1 MIDKLAVVVT
11 ISVFMPSL
19 PGGKVRADL
28 AQDYWP
34 AWRGPLASGVS
45 PTGQPPLT
53 WSETRNIKWKV
64 PVPGEGTSSPI
75 VWGDKVFVTSPSKPT
90 NEDERATGGPS
101 LLLLAIAKE
110 DGRILWE
117 RELDTGNKVVAKQNF
132 SSPTPVT
139 DGRLVWAVTGTGAVV
154 AVTMDGEVVWK
165 RNLVEMYG
173 KFGQQFGYASSP
185 LVYDGKLIVQVLH
198 GFFTDE
204 PSYVMAFDSATGEFA
219 WRIERPTEAVLESPD
234 SYGTPTLLRY
244 PDKVEIIVSGGDY
257 VTAHDPATGAEVWR
271 AAGINPKNIDRNR
284 IIVSPVAVDGMV
296 YACSRKAPFLAF
308 RGGGTG
314 IVTESHLAW
323 KHMKDAPDVP
333 TPASDGKNV
342 YLFDDRGVVTC
353 LDAKTGAVV
362 WGPEHTAKGIVS
374 ASPILADG
382 KLYITNED
390 GVTSVVAIHPEF
402 KLLATNTLHSDGK
415 TLSSFAVSANR
426 LYLRTPTHL
435 YCIGK
440 K

>member
-1 MIDKLAVVVT
+1 MKFWLFVLLLAPAL
-11 ISVFMPSL
+11 VF
-19 PGGKVRADL
+19 AD
-28 AQDYWP
+28 DNWP
-34 AWRGPLASGVS
+34 QWRGPYQNGVADARNL
-45 PTGQPPLT
+45 PET
-53 WSETRNIKWKV
+53 WSETQNIVWKT
-64 PVPGEGTSSPI
+64 PLPSWSGASPI
-75 VWGDKVFVTSPSKPT
+75 VWGDKVFVTSPSKPA
-90 NEDERATGGPS
+90 NEDERKTGGPN
-101 LLLLAIAKE
+101 LLLLAISKQ

-117 RELDTGNKVVAKQNF
+117 RELDTGNKVVAKQNS

-154 AVTMDGEVVWK
+154 AVTMDGETVWK

-185 LVYDGKLIVQVLH
+185 LLYDGKLIVQVLH
-198 GFFTDE
+198 GFFTDA

-219 WRIERPTEAVLESPD
+219 WRVERPTEAVLESPD

-271 AAGINPKNIDRNR
+271 AGGLNPKNIDRNR

-296 YACSRKAPFLAF
+296 YACSRKAPLLAF
-308 RGGGTG
+308 RGGGAG
-314 IVTESHLAW
+314 IVTETHLAW

-333 TPASDGKNV
+333 TPVCDGKHV

-353 LDAKTGAVV
+353 LDAKTGAVI

-402 KLLATNTLHSDGK
+402 KLLATNTLPSDGR
-415 TLSSFAVSANR
+415 TLSTPAVSANR

>member
-1 MIDKLAVVVT
+1 MKFWLFAVLLA
-11 ISVFMPSL
+11 
-19 PGGKVRADL
+19 PGLVCAD
-28 AQDYWP
+28 DNWP
-34 AWRGPLASGVS
+34 QWRGPNQNGVADARDL
-45 PTGQPPLT
+45 PET
-53 WSETRNIKWKV
+53 WSKTQNIVWKM
-64 PVPGEGTSSPI
+64 PLPSWSGSSPI
-75 VWGDKVFVTSPSKPT
+75 VWGDTVFVTSPSTPT
-90 NEDERATGGPS
+90 NDDERKTGGPS
-101 LLLLAIAKE
+101 LLLLAISKE

-117 RELDTGNKVVAKQNF
+117 REMDTGNKVISKQNF

-139 DGRLVWAVTGTGAVV
+139 DGQFVWAVTGTGAVV

-185 LVYDGKLIVQVLH
+185 LLYDGKLIVQVLH

-204 PSYVMAFDSATGEFA
+204 PSYVMAFDAATGEFA
-219 WRIERPTEAVLESPD
+219 WRVERPTEAVLESPD

-244 PDKVEIIVSGGDY
+244 PDKAEIIVSGGDY

-308 RGGGTG
+308 RGGGAG

-333 TPASDGKNV
+333 TPVCDGKHV

-362 WGPEHTAKGIVS
+362 WGPERTARGIVS

-382 KLYITNED
+382 KLYITNEA
-390 GVTSVVAIHPEF
+390 GVTSVVAAGKF
-402 KLLATNTLHSDGK
+402 KLLATNTLPSDGK
-415 TLSSFAVSANR
+415 TLSTLAVSGNR
-426 LYLRTPTHL
+426 LYLRTPTDL

>member
-1 MIDKLAVVVT
+1 MKFWLFAVLLA
-11 ISVFMPSL
+11 
-19 PGGKVRADL
+19 PGLVCAD
-28 AQDYWP
+28 DNWP
-34 AWRGPLASGVS
+34 QWRGPNQNGVADARDL
-45 PTGQPPLT
+45 PET
-53 WSETRNIKWKV
+53 WSKTQNIVWKM
-64 PVPGEGTSSPI
+64 PLPSWSGSSPI
-75 VWGDKVFVTSPSKPT
+75 VWGDTVFVTSPSTPT
-90 NEDERATGGPS
+90 NDDERKTGGPS
-101 LLLLAIAKE
+101 LLLLAISKE

-117 RELDTGNKVVAKQNF
+117 REMDTGNKVISKQNF

-139 DGRLVWAVTGTGAVV
+139 DGQFVWAVTGTGAVV

-185 LVYDGKLIVQVLH
+185 LLYDGKLIVQVLH

-204 PSYVMAFDSATGEFA
+204 PSYVMAFDAATGEFA
-219 WRIERPTEAVLESPD
+219 WRVERPTEAVLESPD

-244 PDKVEIIVSGGDY
+244 PDKAEIIVSGGDY

-308 RGGGTG
+308 RGGGAG

-333 TPASDGKNV
+333 TPVCDGKHV

-362 WGPEHTAKGIVS
+362 WGPERTARGIVS

-382 KLYITNED
+382 KLYITNEA
-390 GVTSVVAIHPEF
+390 GVTSVVAAGKF
-402 KLLATNTLHSDGK
+402 KLLATNTLPSDGK
-415 TLSSFAVSANR
+415 THSTLAVSGNR
-426 LYLRTPTHL
+426 LYLRTPTDL

>member
-1 MIDKLAVVVT
+1 MKFWLFAVLLA
-11 ISVFMPSL
+11 
-19 PGGKVRADL
+19 PGLVCAD
-28 AQDYWP
+28 DNWP
-34 AWRGPLASGVS
+34 QWRGPNQNGVADARDL
-45 PTGQPPLT
+45 PET
-53 WSETRNIKWKV
+53 WSKTQNIVWKM
-64 PVPGEGTSSPI
+64 PLPSWSGSSPI
-75 VWGDKVFVTSPSKPT
+75 VWGDTVFVTSPSTPT
-90 NEDERATGGPS
+90 NDDERKTGGPS
-101 LLLLAIAKE
+101 LLLLAISKE

-117 RELDTGNKVVAKQNF
+117 REMDTGNKVISKQNF

-139 DGRLVWAVTGTGAVV
+139 DGQFVWAVTGTGAVV

-185 LVYDGKLIVQVLH
+185 LLYDGKLIVQVLH

-204 PSYVMAFDSATGEFA
+204 PSYVMAFDTATGEFA
-219 WRIERPTEAVLESPD
+219 WRVERPTEAVLESPD

-244 PDKVEIIVSGGDY
+244 PDKAEIIVSGGDY

-308 RGGGTG
+308 RGGGAG

-333 TPASDGKNV
+333 TPVCDGKHV

-362 WGPEHTAKGIVS
+362 WGPERTARGIVS

-382 KLYITNED
+382 KLYITNEA
-390 GVTSVVAIHPEF
+390 GVTSVVAAGKF
-402 KLLATNTLHSDGK
+402 KLLATNTLPSDGK
-415 TLSSFAVSANR
+415 TLSTLAVSGNR
-426 LYLRTPTHL
+426 LYLRTPTDL

>member
-1 MIDKLAVVVT
+1 MRFWLFALLLA
-11 ISVFMPSL
+11 
-19 PGGKVRADL
+19 PGLVCADEN
-28 AQDYWP
+28 WP
-34 AWRGPLASGVS
+34 QWRGPNQNGVADARNL
-45 PTGQPPLT
+45 PET
-53 WSETRNIKWKV
+53 WSETENIVWKT
-64 PVPGEGTSSPI
+64 PLPSWSGASPI

-90 NEDERATGGPS
+90 TEDERATGGPS
-101 LLLLAIAKE
+101 LLLIAVSKE

-117 RELDTGNKVVAKQNF
+117 RELDTGNKVVSKQNF

-139 DGRLVWAVTGTGAVV
+139 DGRFVWAVTGTGAVV
-154 AVTMDGEVVWK
+154 AVTMDGEVAWK

-185 LVYDGKLIVQVLH
+185 LLYGGKLIVQVLH

-204 PSYVMAFDSATGEFA
+204 PSYVMAFDAATGEFA
-219 WRIERPTEAVLESPD
+219 WRVERPTEAVLESPD

-271 AAGINPKNIDRNR
+271 ACGLNPKNIDRNR
-284 IIVSPVAVDGMV
+284 IIVSPVAVAGMV
-296 YACSRKAPFLAF
+296 YACSRKAPLLAF
-308 RGGGTG
+308 RGGGSG
-314 IVTESHLAW
+314 VVTESHLAW

-333 TPASDGKNV
+333 TPACDGKHV
-342 YLFDDRGVVTC
+342 YLLDDRGVVTC

-382 KLYITNED
+382 KLYISNEE
-390 GVTSVVAIHPEF
+390 GVTSVVAAGPEF
-402 KLLATNTLHSDGK
+402 KLLATNTLSSDGK
-415 TLSSFAVSANR
+415 TLSTFAVSANR
-426 LYLRTPTHL
+426 LYLRTPTDL
-435 YCIGK
+435 YCIGRN
-440 K
+440 